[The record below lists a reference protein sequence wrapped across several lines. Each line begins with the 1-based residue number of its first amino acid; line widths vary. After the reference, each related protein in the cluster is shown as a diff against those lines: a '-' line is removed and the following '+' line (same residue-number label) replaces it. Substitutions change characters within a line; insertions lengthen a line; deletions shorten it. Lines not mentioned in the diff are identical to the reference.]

1 MKAFMHLKIGTRLG
15 FAFGGLILLMAV
27 LSVVA
32 ALQAGRL
39 QADSSFFKTDVV
51 PSLGMVHTLVTETG
65 RLRSLEAQHILMTD
79 ANTQKPVDDAITQS
93 RALVNTQLK
102 SYEALLRDDAD
113 KQLYQA
119 VATQSQ
125 DYFTEQDK
133 VLEISRTAASSD
145 TADMAAIQRNVARD
159 MLLGDSQLAFD
170 KLDKATVALYL
181 YNEKMAA
188 VVSQRSSATYSSALW
203 VLGVVTLAALLVGIG
218 SALFITRSITEPL
231 NSAVT
236 LATAVADGDLT
247 QRIEV
252 SGDDELAVLLRA
264 LVRMNEG
271 LSAIIGEVQQGAEN
285 ISTASAEIAQGN
297 MDLSSRTENQASSL
311 QETAASV
318 EDMANN
324 VSTSAESARQA
335 STLASQAS
343 DVAVRGGEAVGQVV
357 QTMSGI
363 QDSSRKIVDIIG
375 VIDGIAFQ
383 TNILALNAA
392 VEAARAGEQGRGF
405 AVVASEVRSLAQRS
419 AEAAREIKGLI
430 SNSVEKVEA
439 GSALVNNAGR
449 TMTEVVEQVRRVAN
463 LISEVTVT
471 SSEQSSGI
479 TQISAA
485 VGQLDKTTQQNAA
498 LVEQMASAADSMR
511 AQAERLTAS
520 VSRFR
525 LNDAHT
531 SSFQSLPTRS
541 VHGNVPRLISV

>member
-1 MKAFMHLKIGTRLG
+1 MRAFTHLKIGARLG

-32 ALQAGRL
+32 AFQAGRL
-39 QADSSFFKTDVV
+39 QADSSFFQTDVV

-79 ANTQKPVDDAITQS
+79 ANSQKPVDDAITKS
-93 RALVNTQLK
+93 RALVTAQLK
-102 SYEALLRDDAD
+102 SYEALLSDEEG
-113 KQLYQA
+113 KTLQQT
-119 VATQSQ
+119 VATLSQ
-125 DYFTEQDK
+125 AYFTEQSK
-133 VLEISRTAASSD
+133 VLEISRTAAASD

-159 MLLGDSQLAFD
+159 MLLGDSQTAFD
-170 KLDKATVALYL
+170 KLDTATVALYL
-181 YNEKMAA
+181 YNEKKAEM
-188 VVSQRSSATYSSALW
+188 VSQRSSATYSSALW
-203 VLGVVTLAALLVGIG
+203 ILGFVTLAAVLVGIG
-218 SALFITRSITEPL
+218 SALLITRSITAPL
-231 NSAVT
+231 NSAVS

-252 SGDDELAVLLRA
+252 SGSDELAVLLQA
-264 LVRMNEG
+264 LARMNEG
-271 LSAIIGEVQQGAEN
+271 LGAIIGDVQQGAEN

-311 QETAASV
+311 EETAASV
-318 EDMANN
+318 EEMAQN
-324 VSTSAESARQA
+324 VSTSADSARQA
-335 STLASQAS
+335 SNLASQAS
-343 DVAVRGGEAVGQVV
+343 EVAVRGGEAVGQVV

-363 QDSSRKIVDIIG
+363 QESSRKIVDIIG

-419 AEAAREIKGLI
+419 AEAAREIKALI
-430 SNSVEKVEA
+430 STSVEKVEA
-439 GSALVNNAGR
+439 GSTLVNNAGR
-449 TMTEVVEQVRRVAN
+449 TMTEVVEQVRRVAS

-471 SSEQSSGI
+471 SADQSNGI
-479 TQISAA
+479 SQINAA
-485 VGQLDKTTQQNAA
+485 VGQLDQTTQQNAA

-511 AQAERLTAS
+511 SQAERLTAS

-525 LNDAHT
+525 LNPTHANAVETVT
-531 SSFQSLPTRS
+531 SRPVR
-541 VHGNVPRLISV
+541 NAPRLTA

>member
-1 MKAFMHLKIGTRLG
+1 MKAFSNLKIGARLG
-15 FAFGGLILLMAV
+15 FAFGGLILLMVV

-39 QADSSFFKTDVV
+39 QDDSAFFQTDVV

-79 ANTQKPVDDAITQS
+79 ANSQKPVDAAIAQS
-93 RALVNTQLK
+93 RALVTAQLK
-102 SYEALLRDDAD
+102 SYEALLSDDEG
-113 KQLYQA
+113 KSLHQTV
-119 VATQSQ
+119 VALAQS
-125 DYFTEQDK
+125 YFAEQSK
-133 VLEISRTAASSD
+133 VLEISHTAASSD

-159 MLLGDSQLAFD
+159 MLLGDSQTAFD

-181 YNEKMAA
+181 YNEKMAD
-188 VVSQRSSATYSSALW
+188 VVSQRSSSTYGSALW
-203 VLGVVTLAALLVGIG
+203 ILGAVTLAALLVGIG
-218 SALFITRSITEPL
+218 SALAITRSITEPL
-231 NSAVT
+231 NAAVS

-252 SGDDELAVLLRA
+252 SGDDELAVLLHA
-264 LVRMNEG
+264 LARMNEG
-271 LSAIIGEVQQGAEN
+271 LSTIIGEVQQGAEN

-311 QETAASV
+311 EETAASV
-318 EDMANN
+318 EEMANN
-324 VSTSAESARQA
+324 VNTSAENARQA

-363 QDSSRKIVDIIG
+363 QESSRKIVDIIG

-419 AEAAREIKGLI
+419 AEAAHEIKGLI
-430 SNSVEKVEA
+430 STSVEKVEA
-439 GSALVNNAGR
+439 GSTLVNNAGR
-449 TMTEVVEQVRRVAN
+449 TMTEVVEQVRRVAS
-463 LISEVTVT
+463 LISEVTVS

-479 TQISAA
+479 GQISAA
-485 VGQLDKTTQQNAA
+485 VGQLDQTTQQNAA

-511 AQAERLTAS
+511 SQAERLTAS
-520 VSRFR
+520 VARFR
-525 LNDAHT
+525 LNDA
-531 SSFQSLPTRS
+531 PTGAMPTLTQRS
-541 VHGNVPRLISV
+541 THHNAPRLHA